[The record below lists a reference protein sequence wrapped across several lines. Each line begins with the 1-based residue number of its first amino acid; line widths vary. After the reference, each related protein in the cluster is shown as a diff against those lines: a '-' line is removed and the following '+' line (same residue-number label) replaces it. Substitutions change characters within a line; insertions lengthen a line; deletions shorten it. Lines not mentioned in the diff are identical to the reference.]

1 MGYSVATRLED
12 GHEYRLTLWVRFQT
26 APDWERVLASEL
38 YNYSESDQAPSSV
51 GTEVADGVLGSM
63 ASAEVF
69 NRHGE
74 RAYARV
80 ERRLTG
86 MLRRGMG

>member
-1 MGYSVATRLED
+1 MGYSVATQLED
-12 GHEYRLTLWVRFQT
+12 GHGYRLTLWVRFQT

-38 YNYSESDQAPSSV
+38 YNYSESDQAPSA

-74 RAYARV
+74 HAYSRV

-86 MLRRGMG
+86 MLRRGIG